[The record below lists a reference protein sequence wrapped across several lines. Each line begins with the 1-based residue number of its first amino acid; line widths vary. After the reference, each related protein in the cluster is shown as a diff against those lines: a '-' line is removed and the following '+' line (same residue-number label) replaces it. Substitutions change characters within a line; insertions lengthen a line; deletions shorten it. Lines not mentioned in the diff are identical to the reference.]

1 MQKERKQSL
10 KEALPIKKDFA
21 NVYIQSYLIRDIIGF
36 GCDWIEI
43 VGGVMINKSTVIP
56 YLDKKAQLFI
66 SLSESSNSVSIAILK
81 GERAMAKDNRLL
93 GQVEVTG
100 IPPVPRDI
108 PQIEVTFRAE
118 INITSPLRKDVCRKK
133 KSSE

>member
-1 MQKERKQSL
+1 
-10 KEALPIKKDFA
+10 
-21 NVYIQSYLIRDIIGF
+21 
-36 GCDWIEI
+36 
-43 VGGVMINKSTVIP
+43 MINKSTVIP

-93 GQVEVTG
+93 GKVEVTG

-118 INITSPLRKDVCRKK
+118 INITSPLRKDV
-133 KSSE
+133 